1 MSTKSIDKIF
11 NDLDIIDIEKTEIK
25 IPIKNTRKIKSILS
39 FKEQKKL
46 KSVVNRENIPYLNK
60 ISSYTMNTLLSEI
73 KFRRSEFHE

>member
-11 NDLDIIDIEKTEIK
+11 DDLDIVDIEKTEIK

-46 KSVVNRENIPYLNK
+46 KSVVNRENIPYLNR
-60 ISSYTMNTLLSEI
+60 ISSYTITTLLSET
-73 KFRRSEFHE
+73 KFRRSEFNE

>member
-11 NDLDIIDIEKTEIK
+11 DDLDIVDIEKTEIK

-46 KSVVNRENIPYLNK
+46 KSVVNRENIPYLNR
-60 ISSYTMNTLLSEI
+60 ISSYTINTLLFET
-73 KFRRSEFHE
+73 KFRRSEFNE

>member
-11 NDLDIIDIEKTEIK
+11 DDLDIVDIEKTEIK

-46 KSVVNRENIPYLNK
+46 KSVVNRENIPYLNR
-60 ISSYTMNTLLSEI
+60 ISSYTINILLSEP